1 MDVILTLAIGLVL
14 VFIGALVYVTRRPS
28 GLKNDF

>member
-1 MDVILTLAIGLVL
+1 MDVILILAIGLVL
-14 VFIGALVYVTRRPS
+14 VFIGALVYVKRRPP